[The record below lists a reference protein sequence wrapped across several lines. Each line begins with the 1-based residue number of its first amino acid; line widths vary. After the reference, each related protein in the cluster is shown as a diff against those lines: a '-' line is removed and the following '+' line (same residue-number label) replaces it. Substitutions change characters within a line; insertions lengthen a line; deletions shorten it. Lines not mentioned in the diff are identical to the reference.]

1 MFRSGNLIRS
11 ARRLLAAGSFILAVA
26 SLANGSEPS
35 SGMLGVTLTDW
46 AGRVL
51 VKDVYVGGPAYVAG
65 LRPEDRIVAVGH
77 KVVNTSAQ
85 LMEVLAEYGPND
97 RVEIYASRDGWMKDL
112 PVTLAKA
119 RRCRR
124 EAASAGQR
132 YSADDR
138 SDAGPHQE
146 RAGST
151 VAAAGTSRPLPQ
163 TSIRAPVSVKRRRAK
178 RRSVPSAQLH
188 VAVNPRTLC
197 SALYK

>member
-112 PVTLAKA
+112 PVTLAK
-119 RRCRR
+119 R
-124 EAASAGQR
+124 EDVAGKPLLQASATPRTTEATQ
-132 YSADDR
+132 DR
-138 SDAGPHQE
+138 IRSVPVQP
-146 RAGST
+146 
-151 VAAAGTSRPLPQ
+151 SRPLVHPDPFH
-163 TSIRAPVSVKRRRAK
+163 RLRYERW
-178 RRSVPSAQLH
+178 
-188 VAVNPRTLC
+188 
-197 SALYK
+197 